1 MHKLESPAEP
11 LRPITPLQ
19 RLTHQP
25 YLLLTLAPLF
35 WSANVVVARAVT
47 GSVPPIGLAFWRW
60 LVSAAL
66 MALIAGRHVRRDWP
80 VIVQHRL
87 ILFVLAALGIATFNT
102 LVYMGL
108 RFTTAING
116 VLMQTTMPVWI
127 VGLSWLF
134 FRETITRRQVPGILL
149 SFVGTLIIV
158 SQGDLAA
165 LVALQLNWGDT
176 LVLIAV
182 ISYAAYTS
190 LLRRRPPIHPLSL
203 LAVTF
208 SGGALLLLPLY
219 LWEHLTVQA
228 MPVTLQTA
236 LAVGYVAIFP
246 SILAYLCYNRG
257 VELVGANRAG
267 LFIHLMPVFGSVLAM
282 MFLNETLQWFHGLG
296 VLLIIGGIVLAS
308 RRRAATGAGNG

>member
-1 MHKLESPAEP
+1 MPDYPDPVAP
-11 LRPITPLQ
+11 PRPPTLLQ
-19 RLTHQP
+19 RLTNQP

-60 LVSAAL
+60 LVSSAL
-66 MALIAGRHVRRDWP
+66 MALIAWRHVRRDWP
-80 VIVQHRL
+80 VIVRHRR
-87 ILFVLAALGIATFNT
+87 ILFGLAALGIATFNT

-134 FRETITRRQVPGILL
+134 FRETITRRQVPGIVV
-149 SFVGTLIIV
+149 SFIGTLVIV
-158 SQGDLAA
+158 ARGDLAA
-165 LVALQLNWGDT
+165 LVRLRLNWGDT

-182 ISYAAYTS
+182 IAYAAYTT
-190 LLRRRPPIHPLSL
+190 LLRRRPPIHPLSF

-208 SGGALLLLPLY
+208 AGGALLLLPLY
-219 LWEHLTVQA
+219 LWEHVTVQA
-228 MPVTLQTA
+228 MPLNRTTL
-236 LAVGYVAIFP
+236 LAVGYIAIFP

-267 LFIHLMPVFGSVLAM
+267 LFIHLMPVFGSGLALI
-282 MFLNETLQWFHGLG
+282 FLNEKIQWFHGLG
-296 VLLIIGGIVLAS
+296 VLLILGGIGLAS
-308 RRRAATGAGNG
+308 RGRAAQGAR

>member
-1 MHKLESPAEP
+1 MPDYPVPAVP
-11 LRPITPLQ
+11 PRPPTLLQ
-19 RLTHQP
+19 WLTHQP

-60 LVSAAL
+60 LVSASL
-66 MALIAGRHVRRDWP
+66 MALIAWRHVRRDWP
-80 VIVQHRL
+80 VIVRHRR
-87 ILFVLAALGIATFNT
+87 ILFGLAVLGIATFNT

-134 FRETITRRQVPGILL
+134 FRETITWRQVPGIGV
-149 SFVGTLIIV
+149 SFIGTLVIV
-158 SQGDLAA
+158 ARGELAA
-165 LVALQLNWGDT
+165 LVTLRLNWGDT

-182 ISYAAYTS
+182 IAYAAYTT
-190 LLRRRPPIHPLSL
+190 LLRRRPPIHPLSF

-208 SGGALLLLPLY
+208 AGGALLLLPLY
-219 LWEHLTVQA
+219 LWEHVTVQA
-228 MPVTLQTA
+228 MPLNLTTL
-236 LAVGYVAIFP
+236 LAVGYIAIFP

-267 LFIHLMPVFGSVLAM
+267 LFIHLMPVFGSGLAVI
-282 MFLNETLQWFHGLG
+282 FLNEKIQWFHGVG
-296 VLLIIGGIVLAS
+296 GLLILGGIGLAS
-308 RRRAATGAGNG
+308 RRRAARGAR